1 MASAFFHDDGGHVV
15 PSTRLNI
22 ERAFLHLLNIN
33 QPTASQ
39 HVVQQAPTAAAAAAA
54 ATRKYRVQ
62 LLEEEEEAKGG
73 PLTDLEVDDAWM
85 SNFFFCSKSTT
96 YLAHQL
102 HENDHG
108 LWTSLWM
115 LAAEDMCSM
124 HAARSN
130 LDLHKGCRET
140 KHRKG

>member
-39 HVVQQAPTAAAAAAA
+39 HVVQQAPTAAAA
-54 ATRKYRVQ
+54 TRKYRVQ

-85 SNFFFCSKSTT
+85 SNFFFRSKSTT